1 MSNSAG
7 SPKLSASQR
16 IFSPKRGLD
25 AELIGADWSFQE
37 MKENLALPEKSTHA
51 GSGCEVHRRPPKNDH
66 KGCIH
71 VMTAKND
78 PDTAARITRLVW

>member
-37 MKENLALPEKSTHA
+37 MKENLALGKIDATQGLDVKFTA
-51 GSGCEVHRRPPKNDH
+51 GLH
-66 KGCIH
+66 KGSQRMYPC
-71 VMTAKND
+71 D
-78 PDTAARITRLVW
+78 DGQE